1 MADNNIPD
9 RASDFDDDIPTYNGG
24 GNNGAETSSAP
35 NSAHQGAP
43 KKLGSG
49 LSAAEIYARAGRAAP
64 QSISPQRPAAKV
76 VANSENE
83 NKKDTEVV
91 APDTQPEDS
100 YKTTIIERP
109 AVAPQPVL
117 NDDPHSK
124 PLASDAPTTVY
135 PVAQPQPAEPEPAP
149 VTDYHDE
156 DFAPTPATP
165 VAPATAIAEPVPA
178 PVAAPAVAPAVAPMV
193 TASNQPVHNGEPHRR
208 GTIDFG
214 ILVLRLFFG
223 TWLIL
228 KSVTVF
234 FAMGSHGGINA
245 LQEQFGAYPYASTL
259 AVAIPALELAAGV
272 FLVFGLLTPVASA
285 LAIIATSFMALHGI
299 TKAGGI
305 DIFDYESSVW
315 FAIFPLIVAVVLQF
329 TGPGKYSFDISR
341 TWAIRPLASSWV
353 FVVVAVAAAVALWW
367 FGAAVNPFA

>member
-9 RASDFDDDIPTYNGG
+9 RASDFDDDIPTYNGAG
-24 GNNGAETSSAP
+24 SKGAEASSAP

-64 QSISPQRPAAKV
+64 QTISPQRPAAKV
-76 VANSENE
+76 VANSGNE

-100 YKTTIIERP
+100 HKTTIIERP
-109 AVAPQPVL
+109 VVAPQPVL
-117 NDDPHSK
+117 NDDPHSE

-149 VTDYHDE
+149 VADYHDE
-156 DFAPTPATP
+156 DFAPAPATP
-165 VAPATAIAEPVPA
+165 AAPPTAFAEPVPA
-178 PVAAPAVAPAVAPMV
+178 PVAAPAAAPTVM
-193 TASNQPVHNGEPHRR
+193 SSSQPVLNVEPHRR

-223 TWLIL
+223 AWLIL

-285 LAIIATSFMALHGI
+285 LAIIATSFMAFHGI
-299 TKAGGI
+299 TQAGGL
-305 DIFDYESSVW
+305 DIFDHESSVW
-315 FAIFPLIVAVVLQF
+315 FAVFLLIIAVVLQF

-353 FVVVAVAAAVALWW
+353 FVVVAVAAAGALWW

>member
-24 GNNGAETSSAP
+24 GNKGAETSSAP

-76 VANSENE
+76 VANSESV
-83 NKKDTEVV
+83 NKKDTVV
-91 APDTQPEDS
+91 EAPDSHSEDNN
-100 YKTTIIERP
+100 KTTIIERP
-109 AVAPQPVL
+109 VVAPQPVL
-117 NDDPHSK
+117 NDDPHSE

-135 PVAQPQPAEPEPAP
+135 PVAQSQPAEPEPAP
-149 VTDYHDE
+149 VADYHDE
-156 DFAPTPATP
+156 DFAPAPATP
-165 VAPATAIAEPVPA
+165 AAPPTAFAEPVPT
-178 PVAAPAVAPAVAPMV
+178 PVAAPAVAPTV

-234 FAMGSHGGINA
+234 FAMGSHGGINV

-299 TKAGGI
+299 TQAGGL
-305 DIFDYESSVW
+305 DIFDHESSVW
-315 FAIFPLIVAVVLQF
+315 FAVFLLIIAVVLQF

-353 FVVVAVAAAVALWW
+353 FVIVAVAAAGALWW